1 MHDDQLHEECGVFGI
16 YAPGH
21 DVAYTTYLG
30 IHALQHRGQESA
42 GIASS
47 DGRRIASHKGLGLVT
62 QVFSD
67 QTLAQLGG
75 HSAIGHT
82 RYSTTGGA
90 TLANAQPLVME
101 TYLGPMALAH
111 NGNLTNAARLREAL
125 LERGAAFQ
133 ATTDTEVA
141 ALTLLSSRA
150 GDWAGC
156 FKRFVDVVQG
166 AYCLVLLTNHGV
178 YAMRDPMGFRP
189 LCLGQ
194 LDDGGWVVASES
206 CALATVGAT
215 WQRDVE
221 PGELLLINAGGPQTL
236 AHFQAPRTSFCS
248 FEYVYFARPD
258 SVFHGQTVHEARVEI
273 GRQLARE
280 APARADIVIGVP
292 DSALPAALGYAQ
304 QSQIPYAEG
313 LVRNRYVARTFIQPS
328 PQQRKQDVALKF
340 AALRSTLQGKRVIL
354 VDDSIVRGTTSRS
367 IVGLLRDAGA
377 REVHMRIA
385 SPAIRHPCFMGVDM
399 SSYDELI
406 AHRMSEAEIAAAL
419 NVETLTYLSLD
430 GLMRAIGRGPS
441 GFCGACFNGDYP
453 VPVPLP
459 TLDTVI
465 DLTPVQRV
473 PAKAVASRDRGH
485 RSAMEQE
492 MA

>member
-16 YAPGH
+16 YAP
-21 DVAYTTYLG
+21 DREVAYTTYLG

-42 GIASS
+42 GIAIS
-47 DGRRIASHKGLGLVT
+47 DGRQMASHKGLGLVT

-67 QTLAQLGG
+67 KVLAQLGG

-101 TYLGPMALAH
+101 TYLGCMALAH
-111 NGNLTNAARLREAL
+111 NGNLTNAARLRTAL
-125 LERGAAFQ
+125 LDRGITFQ

-141 ALTLLSSRA
+141 ALTLLTGGA
-150 GDWAGC
+150 DDWAGC
-156 FKRFVDVVQG
+156 FKRFVDIAQG
-166 AYCLVLLTNHGV
+166 SYCLVLLTHHGV

-189 LCLGQ
+189 LCLGR

-206 CALATVGAT
+206 CALSAIGAT

-221 PGELLLINAGGPQTL
+221 PGELLRIDAGGPQTL
-236 AHFQAPRTSFCS
+236 ARYQAPRTSFCS

-258 SVFHGQTVHEARVEI
+258 SVFHGQTVHQARMEI

-280 APARADIVIGVP
+280 APASADIVIGVP

-304 QSQIPYAEG
+304 QLQIPYAEG
-313 LVRNRYVARTFIQPS
+313 LVKNRYVARTFIQPS
-328 PQQRKQDVALKF
+328 PHQRQRDVALKF
-340 AALRSTLQGKRVIL
+340 AALRSTLQDKRVIL
-354 VDDSIVRGTTSRS
+354 VDDSIVRGTTSCS
-367 IVGLLRDAGA
+367 IVALLRDAGA

-385 SPAIRHPCFMGVDM
+385 SPPIRHPCFMGVDM

-406 AHRMSEAEIAAAL
+406 AHKMSEADIAAAL
-419 NVETLTYLSLD
+419 NVETLKYLSVD
-430 GLMRAIGRGPS
+430 GLMRAIGRNPNA
-441 GFCGACFNGDYP
+441 FCSACFTGDYP

-459 TLDTVI
+459 TLSDVI
-465 DLTPVQRV
+465 DLTLVQRA
-473 PAKAVASRDRGH
+473 PAKAG
-485 RSAMEQE
+485 SAAAVHTVQL
-492 MA
+492 